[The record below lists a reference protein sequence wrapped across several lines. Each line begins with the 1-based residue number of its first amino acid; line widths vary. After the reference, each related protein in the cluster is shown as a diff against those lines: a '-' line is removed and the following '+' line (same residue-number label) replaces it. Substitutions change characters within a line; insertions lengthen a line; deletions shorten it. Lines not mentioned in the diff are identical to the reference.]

1 LGGNILGK
9 PQKRNLT
16 GAAVIVMSSIVF
28 SRITGYFRVM
38 LIPNKLTEKVVADSY
53 IMAFKITDLMYNML
67 VGGAIAAALI
77 PVLTGYIERQ
87 EEEEGWKAVGTFINV
102 VFLCMVCLCILGII
116 FAPQIVPFIAKGFDE
131 EGIKLTTRL
140 TRILFPSVSFIML
153 AGLTNGV
160 LNSYHRFAASA
171 YGPVIYNLGG
181 IFSLAYLSKFGVEMV
196 AFGVMCSSLV
206 YFLFQLS
213 FAWKNLKYYRL
224 KIYFNHPG
232 FKKLFKLAIPSMMSS
247 SIVQVNVIISAMF
260 VTLFRTPGSVNAFN
274 MADTTWQMP
283 YGIFAQGIGIAILP
297 TLSAKFAVGDLDDYK
312 NILIKGLKSIL
323 FLCIPSAIGIIV
335 LREPIIRTIFQW
347 SKEFDAN
354 FVPMAGNILM
364 FFSLALIT
372 QSIVAT
378 MNRAFYAINDTK
390 SPLIVGASTI
400 LVNIGL
406 SYLFYKFTSL
416 GVGGMALSYSLT
428 STLNAVLLMN
438 LLNKRV
444 GGTDLREFF
453 AFLLKVVPAAAL
465 MGVILLAAN
474 TLVDFASVSK
484 LMQIIYLGLEVLI
497 AAAVYF
503 ALSIILKVEE
513 ASRTFSTILKKMHI
527 KL

>member
-1 LGGNILGK
+1 LVK
-9 PQKRNLT
+9 AQKRNLT
-16 GAAVIVMSSIVF
+16 GAAAIVMSSIVF

-53 IMAFKITDLMYNML
+53 VMAFKITDLMYNML

-131 EGIKLTTRL
+131 EGIELTTRL

-160 LNSYHRFAASA
+160 LNSYNRFAASA
-171 YGPVIYNLGG
+171 YGPVLYNLGG
-181 IFSLAYLSKFGVEMV
+181 IFSLAFLSSFGVETV
-196 AFGVMCSSLV
+196 AFGVMCSSLI

-213 FAWKNLKYYRL
+213 FARRNLKHYRL
-224 KIYFNHPG
+224 RIFLDHPG
-232 FKKLFKLAIPSMMSS
+232 FRKLFKLAIPSMMSS

-323 FLCIPSAIGIIV
+323 FLSIPSAVGLII

-347 SKEFDAN
+347 SDEFDAN

-364 FFSLALIT
+364 FFSLALLT
-372 QSIVAT
+372 QSVVAT

-428 STLNAVLLMN
+428 STLNAILLMT
-438 LLNKRV
+438 LLHKRV
-444 GGTDLREFF
+444 REVDFKEFF
-453 AFLLKVVPAAAL
+453 GFLLKAIPAAIIMGAAL
-465 MGVILLAAN
+465 MFAN
-474 TLVDFASVSK
+474 GLVDFARVSK
-484 LMQIIYLGLEVLI
+484 LVQIAYLGFEVLA

-503 ALSIILKVEE
+503 ALAIMLKVDE
-513 ASRTFSTILKKMHI
+513 ASRIFLSTLKKLGI